1 MSYWNGKSALVTG
14 GSAGLGLALAR
25 TLVTEG
31 ARVTICGRGPDRLEK
46 AADGLRGLGG
56 DVLCVACDVAHAGET
71 RRAVDAA
78 AERFGGLHFA
88 CCCAGESMR
97 GDVISTS
104 RERFEELMAVN
115 FLAAVDMAHAAGPL
129 LEANRGHLTF
139 IGSLASKFAP
149 RYLGAYP
156 ASKHAVA
163 ALAQQLRLERGPEGL
178 HVLLVCPGPI
188 ARPDGGQRYQ
198 QQTSDL
204 PEAANRPGG
213 GAKVKSIAPDVLS
226 QKLLAACEKRQSE
239 LVIPAKA
246 RILAA
251 LTQLSPKW
259 GDWAL
264 SKQTS
269 K

>member
-1 MSYWNGKSALVTG
+1 MSYWTDKTALVTG

-25 TLVTEG
+25 TLVSEG
-31 ARVTICGRGPDRLEK
+31 GRVAICGRGLDRLEK

-56 DVLCVACDVAHAGET
+56 EVLTIAADVAQPGET

-78 AERFGGLHFA
+78 AERFGGLDIA

-97 GDVISTS
+97 GDVVNTP
-104 RERFEELMAVN
+104 RARFEELMAVN
-115 FLAAVDMAHAAGPL
+115 FLAAVDMTHAAGPL
-129 LEANRGHLTF
+129 LEAAEGHLVL

-163 ALAQQLRLERGPEGL
+163 ALAQQVRLERGPEGL

-188 ARPDGGQRYQ
+188 ARTDGGQRYQ
-198 QQTSDL
+198 QQTEGL
-204 PEAANRPGG
+204 PEEANRPGG
-213 GAKVKSIAPDVLS
+213 GANVRAIAPDALSRKVLS
-226 QKLLAACEKRQSE
+226 ACEGRKPE
-239 LVIPAKA
+239 LVIPGKA

-259 GDWAL
+259 GDKIL
-264 SKQTS
+264 RKQTGG
-269 K
+269 